1 MANIKVAIVDDHQIV
16 RDGIKILI
24 EDEPG
29 FEISFEAENG
39 TQATELSKEHKPD
52 LIIMDIT
59 MPRMNGIEATKLIK
73 KEQPEVKVLALTML
87 SEDQHIKKMIK
98 AGASGYILKSSGKKE
113 LIKAINTIMDGKH
126 YFSDDATQAI
136 LQELVQPTVS
146 KKREPD
152 EANITERE
160 LEVLK
165 LIVNEFTNQEIADQL
180 YVSVRTVD
188 AHRRNLLQKTG
199 AKNTAGL
206 VKYAIKNNVLENNND
221 G

>member
-1 MANIKVAIVDDHQIV
+1 MANIKIAIVDDHQIV

-39 TQATELSKEHKPD
+39 EQATRLSKEHKPD

-59 MPRMNGIEATKLIK
+59 MPKMNGIEATEQIK
-73 KEQPEVKVLALTML
+73 KEQPDVKVLALTML

-113 LIKAINTIMDGKH
+113 LIKAINTILDGKH

-136 LQELVQPTVS
+136 LQELVEPSVS
-146 KKREPD
+146 KNREAN
-152 EANITERE
+152 EVNITERE

-165 LIVNEFTNQEIADQL
+165 LIVNECTNQEIADQL
-180 YVSVRTVD
+180 FVSVRTVD

-206 VKYAIKNNVLENNND
+206 VKYAIKNQLFENN
-221 G
+221 GE